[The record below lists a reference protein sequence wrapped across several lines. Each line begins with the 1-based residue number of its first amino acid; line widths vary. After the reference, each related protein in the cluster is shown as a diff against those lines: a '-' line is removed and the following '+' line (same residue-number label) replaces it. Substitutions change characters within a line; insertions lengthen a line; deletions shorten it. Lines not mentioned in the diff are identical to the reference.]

1 MTGTI
6 LITPPEL
13 RSKAQQLRDH
23 AKAIFYAIENT
34 DQQIATLNIDQF
46 AGIRADTVRSRYQA
60 NRESLLVIDA
70 KIVSFAD
77 QLELAANVFEKADN
91 IVGEPNDMSG
101 GLLQVIK
108 EAIFNIK
115 WMFWPEQERRDFL
128 SKMYAEIAQKYGLP
142 NASLE
147 VVDLSDTKGDLKGQ
161 FNPDSNQIQIDVD
174 NLMGINGA
182 DVVDTLFHETFHQ
195 IQWQAIE
202 NYETNGEQAVF
213 PEGITLEDVK
223 SWHENWQDGNYING
237 QDDFEGYYKQP
248 LERDAREYAEQQKIQ
263 VI

>member
-46 AGIRADTVRSRYQA
+46 AGIRADTVRGRYQA

-77 QLELAANVFEKADN
+77 QLEIAANVFEKADN
-91 IVGEPNDMSG
+91 IVVEPNDASG
-101 GLLQVIK
+101 GLLEVIK

-115 WMFWPEQERRDFL
+115 WMFWSEQMRSDFL
-128 SKMYAEIAQKYGLP
+128 EKIYGEIAQKYGLQ
-142 NASLE
+142 NASLVIE
-147 VVDLSDTKGDLKGQ
+147 DLPDDNGDLMGQ
-161 FNPDSNQIQIDVD
+161 FSRESNQIQIDQD
-174 NLMGINGA
+174 NFKGMDGA
-182 DVVDTLFHETFHQ
+182 EVVDTLFHETFHQ
-195 IQWQAIE
+195 IQWQAIQ

-223 SWHENWQDGNYING
+223 SWQENWQDGNYING

-248 LERDAREYAEQQKIQ
+248 LERDAREYAEQQKAQ